1 MPADDQTSLS
11 CLIRTL
17 PRPLGRELGL
27 ALSFATHVRKVV
39 DDVALSRVDRLAA
52 LYRIEQDLDAIAAGD
67 RPPALQICRALAFV
81 ATARGLPLEPLRNLV
96 AAARDDLTTDRY
108 GNFGELMVHVRRAAN
123 PIGRLALHL
132 CDAASPRNVALS
144 DGLCCGLWLT
154 AMLRDVPHDF
164 AHGRLYLP
172 LEDLERHRVT
182 EAQITAHQ
190 ATGGWRA
197 FMMFEIE
204 RARRM
209 VQAGAPLGRV
219 LGGGAGFDTR
229 VLVLAAERILK
240 KLHEAPGDVFTRRP
254 EITKGDWPYLIGRAL
269 VPRYRP

>member
-11 CLIRTL
+11 RWIRTL
-17 PRPLGRELGL
+17 PRQLGREVGL

-39 DDVALSRVDRLAA
+39 DDVTLSRVDRLAS
-52 LYRIEQDLDAIAAGD
+52 LYRIEQDLDAMAAGD
-67 RPPALQICRALAFV
+67 RPALQVCQALASV
-81 ATARGLPLEPLRNLV
+81 VTARGLPLEPLRHLL

-132 CDAASPRNVALS
+132 CDAASPRSVALS

-164 AHGRLYLP
+164 ARGRLYLP

-197 FMMFEIE
+197 LIMFEVE
-204 RARRM
+204 RTRRM
-209 VQAGAPLGRV
+209 LQAGAPLGRV
-219 LGGGAGFDTR
+219 LGGRAGFATR

-240 KLHEAPGDVFTRRP
+240 KLHEAPGDVFTCRP
-254 EITKGDWPYLIGRAL
+254 EVTKGDWPYLIGRAL